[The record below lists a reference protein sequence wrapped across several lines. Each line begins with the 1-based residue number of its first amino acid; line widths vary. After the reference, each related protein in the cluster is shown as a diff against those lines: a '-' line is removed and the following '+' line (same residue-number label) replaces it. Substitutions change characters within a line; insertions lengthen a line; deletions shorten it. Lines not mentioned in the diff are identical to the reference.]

1 MLPDRRSHRR
11 SAPSVRFLIGAW
23 RALAVAT
30 CLVVFAACSAG
41 TKQPETLHPSTTQPL
56 IAGGGLVRPTAVPSG
71 KLPACHLPAKV
82 ATPDW
87 LPADLPFPPGTYT
100 TQDLGQDSG
109 FHRALMVVPGDL
121 TAWTQFVLSQWPQA
135 GYVLGRGDS
144 ELFEVEDV
152 FQKAP
157 SVGAFKAVAQP
168 CSPGYAKM
176 LLIYADQSPG
186 LPVLPSSTGSPIN
199 PNASPAPP
207 G

>member
-1 MLPDRRSHRR
+1 
-11 SAPSVRFLIGAW
+11 V
-23 RALAVAT
+23 AVAS
-30 CLVVFAACSAG
+30 CVVVFAACAAG
-41 TKQPETLHPSTTQPL
+41 TQQPQTPQPSTKQPL
-56 IAGGGLVRPTAVPSG
+56 IQGGGLVRPTALPSG
-71 KLPACHLPAKV
+71 NLPACHLPPQV
-82 ATPDW
+82 TTPDW
-87 LPADLPFPPGTYT
+87 LPGDLPFPPGTYT

-109 FHRALMVVPGDL
+109 FHRSLMVVPGDL
-121 TAWTQFVLSQWPQA
+121 TAWTRFVLSQWPQA

-168 CSPGYAKM
+168 CAPGYAKM

-186 LPVLPSSTGSPIN
+186 LPVLPSPSGSPLN
-199 PNASPAPP
+199 PNGTPAPP